1 VIAMASMVKLRV
13 RRGFRDLQA
22 QCYRPT
28 GEVFVARAER
38 AQVLVAAGVAE
49 IVEVLAAP
57 EPSDEP
63 AAEEAPKKKR
73 RRKGDA

>member
-1 VIAMASMVKLRV
+1 VIAMAIVRLRV
-13 RRGFRDLQA
+13 KRGFRDLEA
-22 QCYRPT
+22 NRYRPT
-28 GEVFVARAER
+28 GEVFEATDDRAH
-38 AQVLVAAGVAE
+38 VIVAAGVAE

>member
-1 VIAMASMVKLRV
+1 MRIAVLRV
-13 RRGFRDLQA
+13 RRGFLDLRA
-22 QCYRPT
+22 ERYRPT
-28 GEVFVARAER
+28 GETFEVDEDR
-38 AQVLVAAGVAE
+38 AQALVAAGVAE
-49 IVEVLAAP
+49 IVEVLAVP